1 MTENFIPNKKVFV
14 FDTNVILHDFK
25 SIFSFE
31 ETNRRKLIS
40 LKKEAIQS
48 ISMPESL
55 YENLMSL

>member
-31 ETNRRKLIS
+31 ETNIDLIQMLYFMILSQYFLLKKLI
-40 LKKEAIQS
+40 
-48 ISMPESL
+48 
-55 YENLMSL
+55 